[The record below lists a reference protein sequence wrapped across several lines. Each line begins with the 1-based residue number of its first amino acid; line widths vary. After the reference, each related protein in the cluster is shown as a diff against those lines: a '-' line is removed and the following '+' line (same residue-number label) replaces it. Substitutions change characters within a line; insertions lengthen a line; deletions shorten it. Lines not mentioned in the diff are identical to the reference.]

1 MIRQV
6 ELQDAKAITNIYNE
20 YVLHSVATFDTEPVQ
35 EEEMRARIAEI
46 SSRFPY
52 FVYEEDK
59 EITGYCYAHTWKER
73 SAYRYTL
80 ETTVY
85 LSPGHTGKG
94 IGMLLMQRLI
104 EACRENG
111 YRALIACITEG
122 NEASN
127 ILHERLG
134 FKQVSRFTK
143 VGCRRLRTS
152 AAPDLRLKK
161 ALNGIIFSLLPQL
174 ITVKKILPQDV

>member
-59 EITGYCYAHTWKER
+59 EITGYCYAHTWKKSVQLTAIRWKQLSTCLPDIPER
-73 SAYRYTL
+73 
-80 ETTVY
+80 
-85 LSPGHTGKG
+85 
-94 IGMLLMQRLI
+94 
-104 EACRENG
+104 
-111 YRALIACITEG
+111 
-122 NEASN
+122 AS
-127 ILHERLG
+127 
-134 FKQVSRFTK
+134 
-143 VGCRRLRTS
+143 GCS
-152 AAPDLRLKK
+152 
-161 ALNGIIFSLLPQL
+161 
-174 ITVKKILPQDV
+174 